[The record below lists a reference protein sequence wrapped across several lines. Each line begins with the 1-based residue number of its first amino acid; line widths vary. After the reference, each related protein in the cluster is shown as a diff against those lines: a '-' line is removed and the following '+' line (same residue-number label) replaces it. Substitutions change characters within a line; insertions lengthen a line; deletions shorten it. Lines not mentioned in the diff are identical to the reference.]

1 MSKAQGRM
9 CAVLVLTSIPAA
21 SPAHTRE
28 PIFYT
33 GSYNPFTQLYGRP
46 DFFGG
51 STLRTGEWEART
63 ILTISSHTEPAGT
76 GAETLELDGET
87 YRLAVTAARGIG
99 KRVEVGGTAAL
110 LHASGGFLDGIVE
123 SWHDIIG
130 ANIRFPESG
139 WHLTFGIVEDAF
151 SDMMPDF
158 ALYSAL
164 SRSF

>member
-1 MSKAQGRM
+1 M
-9 CAVLVLTSIPAA
+9 
-21 SPAHTRE
+21 
-28 PIFYT
+28 
-33 GSYNPFTQLYGRP
+33 
-46 DFFGG
+46 
-51 STLRTGEWEART
+51 
-63 ILTISSHTEPAGT
+63 
-76 GAETLELDGET
+76 
-87 YRLAVTAARGIG
+87 
-99 KRVEVGGTAAL
+99 EVGGTAAL
-110 LHASGGFLDGIVE
+110 LHANGGFLDGIVE